1 MSEENSDATVQV
13 PITGTLDLHGF
24 QPSEIK
30 ELIKEYLS
38 SCLDAGIL
46 QGRIIHGK
54 GIGTLRE
61 IVHSQLRANRH
72 VLSFA
77 LGDGNS
83 GGWGS
88 TSFTLKMNDDGTVN
102 PVAQDA

>member
-1 MSEENSDATVQV
+1 MNEEKPSETIRV

-24 QPSEIK
+24 QPSEVK
-30 ELIKEYLS
+30 ELIREYLS
-38 SCLDAGIL
+38 SCLETGIFE
-46 QGRIIHGK
+46 GRIIHGK

-61 IVHSQLRANRH
+61 IVHAQLKANPC

-77 LGDGNS
+77 LGDAGS

-88 TSFTLKMNDDGTVN
+88 TSFTLKTNTN
-102 PVAQDA
+102 

>member
-61 IVHSQLRANRH
+61 IVHSQLRANPH

>member
-1 MSEENSDATVQV
+1 VNEEKPSETIRV

-24 QPSEIK
+24 QPSEVK
-30 ELIKEYLS
+30 ELIREYLS
-38 SCLDAGIL
+38 SCLETGIFE
-46 QGRIIHGK
+46 GRIIHGK

-61 IVHSQLRANRH
+61 IVHAQLKSNPL

-77 LGDGNS
+77 LGDAGS

-88 TSFTLKMNDDGTVN
+88 TSFTLKTNTN
-102 PVAQDA
+102 

>member
-1 MSEENSDATVQV
+1 VTEEHGEDPIEV

-30 ELIKEYLS
+30 VLIPEYLS
-38 SCLDAGIL
+38 ICLERGIMR
-46 QGRIIHGK
+46 GRIIHGK

-61 IVHSQLRANRH
+61 VVHSQLRSNRH
-72 VLSFA
+72 ILSFA
-77 LGDGNS
+77 LGEGNS

-88 TSFTLKMNDDGTVN
+88 TSFTLK
-102 PVAQDA
+102 PSRE

>member
-1 MSEENSDATVQV
+1 VIEENGGDPIEV

-30 ELIKEYLS
+30 ALIPEYLS
-38 SCLDAGIL
+38 ICFERGIM

-61 IVHSQLRANRH
+61 IVHSQLRSNRH
-72 VLSFA
+72 ILSFA
-77 LGDGNS
+77 LGEGDS

-88 TSFTLKMNDDGTVN
+88 TSFTLK
-102 PVAQDA
+102 PIRE